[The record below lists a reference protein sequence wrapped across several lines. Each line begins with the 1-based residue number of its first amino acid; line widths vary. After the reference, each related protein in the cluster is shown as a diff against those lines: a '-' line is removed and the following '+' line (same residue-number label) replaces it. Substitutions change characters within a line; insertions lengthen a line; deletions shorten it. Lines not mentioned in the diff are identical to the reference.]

1 MKKHILYFLKGM
13 IVGLGKII
21 PGVSGAL
28 LAISL
33 NIYDKGIEAITN
45 FFSKKKENTFF
56 LLSVGLGILS
66 SIFLF
71 SKLLNFMLSKFFF
84 LTMMLF
90 IGIILGGIIPFIK
103 KNHHSRF
110 SIITFFS
117 FFLIIVLEIIH
128 VENHRETYSFLS
140 YFLSGILDAF
150 ATVTPGISGTSLLMM
165 YGTYSNIIASISN
178 LYIPILIF
186 YGLGMFIGII
196 FFSILLHYLFQK
208 HLSIIHNIICGLSTS
223 TLVVLF
229 TITISKYQ
237 NIKELLLGLFL
248 LTIGM
253 YIGSLL
259 KE

>member
-33 NIYDKGIEAITN
+33 NVYDKGIDAITN
-45 FFSKKKENTFF
+45 FFSKKKENTLF
-56 LLSVGLGILS
+56 LLSIGLGILS

-71 SKLLNFMLSKFFF
+71 SKLLHFLLSKFFF

-90 IGIILGGIIPFIK
+90 IGLILGGMIPFIK
-103 KNHHSRF
+103 KNHHARLSLL
-110 SIITFFS
+110 TFLS
-117 FFLIIVLEIIH
+117 FFLIIFLEVIH
-128 VENHRETYSFLS
+128 IDNHPETYSFLS
-140 YFLSGILDAF
+140 YFISGILDAF

-165 YGTYSNIIASISN
+165 YGTYSNIITSISN
-178 LYIPILIF
+178 LYMPILIS

-196 FFSILLHYLFQK
+196 LFSILIHYLFQK
-208 HLSIIHNIICGLSTS
+208 HLFIIHNIICGLSAS

-229 TITISKYQ
+229 TTTISKYQ
-237 NIKELLLGLFL
+237 NITELLLGLFL